1 MLAKAAKMKGFQ
13 NSPLGSELKKQ
24 TGTAKDKYK
33 FFKRLINV
41 INNNREH
48 GVKTEQD
55 EIINKVRYRYIYD
68 K

>member
-1 MLAKAAKMKGFQ
+1 MKGFQ

-24 TGTAKDKYK
+24 TVTAKDKYK

-48 GVKTEQD
+48 GVKTEED
-55 EIINKVRYRYIYD
+55 EIINKVHYIRYIYD

>member
-1 MLAKAAKMKGFQ
+1 MKGLQ

-24 TGTAKDKYK
+24 TGTAKDNYK
-33 FFKRLINV
+33 FFKRPINV